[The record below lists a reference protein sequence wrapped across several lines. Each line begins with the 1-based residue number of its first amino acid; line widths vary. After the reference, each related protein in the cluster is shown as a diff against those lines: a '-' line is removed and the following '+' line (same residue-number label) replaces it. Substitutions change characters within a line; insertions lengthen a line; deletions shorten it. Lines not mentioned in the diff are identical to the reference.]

1 MPTCTAAIS
10 DETLLGYWA
19 CDTSTAETDPIETH
33 LFECAECAARL
44 DQTASFG
51 MGLKELARQGRVSG
65 PISRALFNRLQR
77 DGLNLRLYSLAPGDA
92 VPCTIFAGD
101 DIVAASLH
109 ADFSGVRAVSLSV
122 TGPASSTLAE
132 FADVPVSGAD
142 GELIWALPAAL
153 VRGFPSMQL
162 QLTLTSTGQDR
173 AVLGQYTLDH
183 SAFDPASD

>member
-1 MPTCTAAIS
+1 MGTCHAPLA

-19 CDTSTAETDPIETH
+19 CDTTTDDPDQIETH

-44 DQTASFG
+44 EQTATFG
-51 MGLKELARQGRVSG
+51 MGIKALARQGRVSG
-65 PISRALFNRLQR
+65 LISRALFNRLQR

-122 TGPASSTLAE
+122 TGPASSTLAA
-132 FADVPVSGAD
+132 FDDVPVSGAN

-173 AVLGQYTLDH
+173 TVLGQYTLDH
-183 SAFDPASD
+183 SAFDPSPE